1 MPKLRAYVLE
11 QEVAERHFEGYEDDG
26 ADAKP
31 HPDRRHVADITNAR
45 IALSGF
51 RDTGPTMP
59 VIVIGADTDV
69 GAAIVKALLP
79 RQGEVRVFVT
89 DPDVAA
95 TIRGRGA
102 KVALGD
108 VSDGS
113 HIGAAALSAFDAVLI
128 AEAATDGRERSFAS
142 DPAAV
147 FAEWAEALSEAG
159 VQRAIWVGDGGVA
172 EPIAAAVAEAA
183 SVAVQGRNLDA
194 IATEVAEL
202 DEAPTLD

>member
-1 MPKLRAYVLE
+1 
-11 QEVAERHFEGYEDDG
+11 
-26 ADAKP
+26 
-31 HPDRRHVADITNAR
+31 
-45 IALSGF
+45 
-51 RDTGPTMP
+51 MP

-69 GAAIVKALLP
+69 GVAIVKALLP

-89 DPDVAA
+89 NPDVAA
-95 TIRGRGA
+95 TIRGSGA

-113 HIGAAALSAFDAVLI
+113 HIGAAALSAFAAVLI
-128 AEAATDGRERSFAS
+128 AEAATDGRERSFAA
-142 DPAAV
+142 DEKAV

-159 VQRAIWVGDGGVA
+159 VQRAIWVGARGIP

-183 SVAVQGRNLDA
+183 SVNTSGRDPSA